1 MKVLSVPSLLPA
13 FAVLGALTLAPA
25 ASAAEWAL
33 DGAHTE
39 IGFSVRHMMVTDV
52 KGAFDKYTGA
62 ITVDDKD
69 PTQSNVSVE
78 IDVASINTKVGK
90 RDDHLR
96 SPDFFDV
103 KTHPKLTFKSTK
115 VTKGPKA
122 NTYKVTGDLTI
133 RGTTKPVT
141 LDVEVSDEWAD
152 PKEWGGNIHRGV
164 KATGKINRQDFGLK
178 WQTKLDKGGVVAGD
192 EVTLLINAEL
202 IKQPAAK

>member
-39 IGFSVRHMMVTDV
+39 IGFSIRHMMVTDV
-52 KGAFDKYTGA
+52 KGAFDKYTGV

-69 PTQSNVSVE
+69 PTKSDVNIE
-78 IDVASINTKVGK
+78 IDVASINTKVSK

-115 VTKGPKA
+115 VTKGAKP

-152 PKEWGGNIHRGV
+152 PKEWGGSVRRGV

-192 EVTLLINAEL
+192 EVSLLINAEL